1 MNIVIPRLQGGV
13 GARNKRLLLS
23 FTRFYELSIVL
34 PEDKH
39 AVLLQTGTV
48 SRYAYVLILES
59 NLGRPRTRVYDNW
72 HENADSL
79 AHSSMHSIVELC
91 QIATNK
97 MA

>member
-1 MNIVIPRLQGGV
+1 MSYL
-13 GARNKRLLLS
+13 
-23 FTRFYELSIVL
+23 L

-48 SRYAYVLILES
+48 SRYVYVLILES
-59 NLGRPRTRVYDNW
+59 NLGRPRTYDNW

-97 MA
+97 IA